1 MDISFIQ
8 RIIRWD
14 KLVKNEDGFLVD
26 VPMRPIKQGAPFVLE
41 NIFFDSDKSILKKES
56 LTELTKLLEILN
68 NNEALRIELGGHT
81 DSDGNDE
88 HNLQLSDN
96 RAKAVV
102 DWLIEKGVDKA
113 KLQYKGYGESK
124 PRVENDTPQNKALNR
139 RTEVIIL

>member
-1 MDISFIQ
+1 MDCHGRFSTIGGRMSDNQ
-8 RIIRWD
+8 
-14 KLVKNEDGFLVD
+14 
-26 VPMRPIKQGAPFVLE
+26 
-41 NIFFDSDKSILKKES
+41 NIFFDSDKSILKPES
-56 LTELTKLLEILN
+56 VTELNKLLEILKK
-68 NNEALRIELGGHT
+68 NEDLRIELGGHT

-88 HNLQLSDN
+88 HNLQLSDD

-102 DWLIEKGVDKA
+102 NWLIEKGVDKE